1 MTVDSLA
8 VLFIAACIGAISFQ
22 IAILAGAPWG
32 HLTQGGRFLG
42 KLPIAG
48 RAVALVSIIIL
59 LLMALAV
66 SSAAGGWPN
75 WPDWTGWVALSL
87 QTASTVVNW
96 ITPSRPERLL
106 WGPINSVMLG
116 LAAAVVLWG

>member
-8 VLFIAACIGAISFQ
+8 FLFIVACIGAISFQ
-22 IAILAGAPWG
+22 IALVAGAPWG
-32 HLTQGGRFLG
+32 HLTQGGRFQG

-48 RAVALVSIIIL
+48 RAAALVSIIIL
-59 LLMALAV
+59 LMMALAV
-66 SSAAGGWPN
+66 SSAAGGR
-75 WPDWTGWVALSL
+75 PDWTGWVALTL
-87 QTASTVVNW
+87 QTVSTVVNW

-116 LAAAVVLWG
+116 LAAAVVLCG